1 MLNRLRQATQNAV
14 KRTAADMT
22 AQLRQS
28 ALKNGW
34 DKDVVANMHVEHDGS
49 KFNVH
54 IHPDYNA
61 RAFVH
66 EYGSETV
73 RPTAV
78 IRKFSNDTKSI
89 QKNFMANIKQSY
101 GGK

>member
-1 MLNRLRQATQNAV
+1 MLKRLRQATQSAV
-14 KRTAADMT
+14 QDTAVSMT
-22 AQLRQS
+22 NQLRQS
-28 ALKNGW
+28 ALKSGW
-34 DKDVVANMHVEHDGS
+34 DKDVVANMHVQHSDG

-54 IHPDYNA
+54 VSPEYKD

-66 EYGSETV
+66 EFGNETV

-78 IRKFSNDTKSI
+78 IRKFSSNTKEVQQS
-89 QKNFMANIKQSY
+89 FMSNIKKHY